1 MLLQGSLQ
9 NNWQAHHPSCDL
21 AFVDV
26 SGRVAGALIN
36 LCQQPDAQPMSNFTV
51 IRSTRQEIA
60 KLIGCSREMVGRVL
74 KQFDEANHISLRGK
88 KIIIYKGGL
97 ESIRDSKPNFSGL
110 TKK

>member
-1 MLLQGSLQ
+1 MR
-9 NNWQAHHPSCDL
+9 DL

-36 LCQQPDAQPMSNFTV
+36 LCQQPDAQPMVDCTI

-74 KQFDEANHISLRGK
+74 KQFDEARYLSLRGK
-88 KIIIYKGGL
+88 KIIVYKDCL
-97 ESIRDSKPNFSGL
+97 ESIRNGE
-110 TKK
+110 TKY